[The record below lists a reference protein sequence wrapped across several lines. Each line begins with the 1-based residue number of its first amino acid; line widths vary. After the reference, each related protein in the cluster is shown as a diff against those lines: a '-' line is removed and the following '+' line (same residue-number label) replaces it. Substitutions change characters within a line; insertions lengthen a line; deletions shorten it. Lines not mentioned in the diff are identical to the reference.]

1 MSVRRRRV
9 LRTIKVTMPTAKMVD
24 HMIANGTLWDTAYF
38 DATFVQQQ
46 NDNKVLMI
54 PMASWA
60 WGVFNGTY
68 YQTAEHQLGVAAPL
82 KWADEDQPVNVAQGG
97 AAWTVSRHT
106 KNPQLAADL
115 IVWLTTN
122 EGLWSTLPNWPAYRP
137 NQALFQEQV
146 SGNPIFANDPFP
158 VMQEAAGQFGPLD
171 KWPRF
176 DMISPL
182 TEVVKG
188 AYQSGET
195 FESALPQVAEKFTPL
210 AEAQGY
216 EVVTR

>member
-1 MSVRRRRV
+1 V
-9 LRTIKVTMPTAKMVD
+9 VD
-24 HMIANGTLWDTAYF
+24 TSKL
-38 DATFVQQQ
+38 
-46 NDNKVLMI
+46 
-54 PMASWA
+54 
-60 WGVFNGTY
+60 
-68 YQTAEHQLGVAAPL
+68 
-82 KWADEDQPVNVAQGG
+82 
-97 AAWTVSRHT
+97 
-106 KNPQLAADL
+106 
-115 IVWLTTN
+115 
-122 EGLWSTLPNWPAYRP
+122 PAYRP
-137 NQALFQEQV
+137 NQALFQKQV
-146 SGNPIFANDPFP
+146 SSNPIFANDPFP

-195 FESALPQVAEKFTPL
+195 FESVLPQVAEKFTPL